1 MQANQP
7 ARTIGRWLTCSTWR
21 LSAMR
26 TAINAQRRVL
36 VSLGLERRARDVGKS
51 LGEVLR
57 NGNRNEATP

>member
-1 MQANQP
+1 
-7 ARTIGRWLTCSTWR
+7 
-21 LSAMR
+21 MR

>member
-1 MQANQP
+1 
-7 ARTIGRWLTCSTWR
+7 
-21 LSAMR
+21 MR

-36 VSLGLERRARDVGKS
+36 VSLGLERRARDVDKS